1 MSDQWMMT
9 DPIPLSENFKERYE
23 MVLREK
29 IDLRAKLEE
38 SEDRRYKMQKDHKR
52 EQEKMTKT
60 IRAEAREVGV
70 CTRIEPGGKRECVF
84 IHS

>member
-1 MSDQWMMT
+1 MSEHWVMT

-38 SEDRRYKMQKDHKR
+38 SEDRRFKMQRDHKR
-52 EQEKMTKT
+52 ELEKMGKALRT
-60 IRAEAREVGV
+60 EAREV
-70 CTRIEPGGKRECVF
+70 REEGGREGG
-84 IHS
+84 